1 MLKLKKIVIT
11 GGIASGKTTVCH
23 ILKKHGAYYLS
34 SDEII
39 HRLLREDPPTIQA
52 VTTLLGPDALKD
64 GKIDRKEV
72 AEIVFNDP
80 KKLEALEKI
89 LHPKLLAKIE
99 EAYQQA
105 GECELFI
112 VELPLVQEIGKEKDF
127 DLTIAVV
134 FDEAEAMKRFV
145 KEGFTEESY
154 KKRMARQWKIS
165 EKANKADYV
174 IHNDGTIE
182 ELEIKVLELI
192 KEISSR

>member
-1 MLKLKKIVIT
+1 MKKIVIT

-89 LHPKLLAKIE
+89 LHPKLLAKIK

-182 ELEIKVLELI
+182 ELGIKVLELI